1 MNDIASKYFNCS
13 DRERAVFEAGIKLG
27 TIYHQFIG
35 TPLNVSSLDTLEK
48 AIEESIKVQPFVY
61 DVKVRI
67 KREMIKKKKGIYKYQ
82 TLTGEMLDIE
92 LKIKYNNIIAV
103 CRMEYIK
110 EMKYPLMYVEEIKE
124 E

>member
-1 MNDIASKYFNCS
+1 MDDIASKYFNCS

-92 LKIKYNNIIAV
+92 LKIKYNNIIAA